1 MNWKLLMLTL
11 GQMPVYL
18 APVDVDDEGGGD
30 NDDIDDPENQD
41 DDDEEADDDED
52 DDDDEEADDDDPE
65 NQDDDEG
72 DDDDPENQDDD
83 EGDDDDDDEG
93 DKDLGKGAQ
102 KRIRQL
108 VEQKNTAQSRVKDLE
123 KQLEEAKKL
132 SGDDGRAL
140 LAAAEATGILPGLMT
155 KDEAK
160 AFQDIAEIPSVI
172 ERYQDWLDDADR
184 EDEFELGNGKTMSYG
199 DVKKRVRKLR
209 AQLDDLKDRYGD
221 RRKKTRKRFPGY
233 LLIRMDLYDES
244 GRINERVWHQV
255 RSVQGMLGFLGG
267 ENHPEPLSPEEVA
280 DIMRP
285 ATGGESDI
293 KPKITFSIGEVVRIK
308 DGAFENFEGAIN
320 EIDAERGK
328 LKLMVSIFGRS
339 TPVELEFWQVERV
352 V

>member
-30 NDDIDDPENQD
+30 NDDDDPENQD

-65 NQDDDEG
+65 NQDDDE
-72 DDDDPENQDDD
+72 D
-83 EGDDDDDDEG
+83 EDDDEG

-172 ERYQDWLDDADR
+172 ERYQDWLDDANR

-221 RRKKTRKRFPGY
+221 RRKDLMAKVRGIFETGLAAQKAGWKPGGKKTPAKK
-233 LLIRMDLYDES
+233 
-244 GRINERVWHQV
+244 NERKKLHDKPTGKNKPSAKPGKKANWGDVD
-255 RSVQGMLGFLGG
+255 G
-267 ENHPEPLSPEEVA
+267 EDSF
-280 DIMRP
+280 IR
-285 ATGGESDI
+285 
-293 KPKITFSIGEVVRIK
+293 
-308 DGAFENFEGAIN
+308 AIAASN
-320 EIDAERGK
+320 KE
-328 LKLMVSIFGRS
+328 
-339 TPVELEFWQVERV
+339 
-352 V
+352 

>member
-41 DDDEEADDDED
+41 DDDEEA
-52 DDDDEEADDDDPE
+52 
-65 NQDDDEG
+65 

-160 AFQDIAEIPSVI
+160 AFQDIAEIPQVI
-172 ERYQDWLDDADR
+172 ERYQDWLDENERDA
-184 EDEFELGNGKTMSYG
+184 ELELGNGNTMSYG

-209 AQLDDLKDRYGD
+209 AQLEDLKDRYGD
-221 RRKKTRKRFPGY
+221 RRKELTAKVRGIFETGLAAMKAGWKPDGKKTPKKKTKKALKEDRAEG
-233 LLIRMDLYDES
+233 IRPSL
-244 GRINERVWHQV
+244 
-255 RSVQGMLGFLGG
+255 
-267 ENHPEPLSPEEVA
+267 A
-280 DIMRP
+280 
-285 ATGGESDI
+285 
-293 KPKITFSIGEVVRIK
+293 KK
-308 DGAFENFEGAIN
+308 
-320 EIDAERGK
+320 
-328 LKLMVSIFGRS
+328 GRS
-339 TPVELEFWQVERV
+339 RVEDIEVEDEDSLEAYMAAENRREKRRRG
-352 V
+352 

>member
-52 DDDDEEADDDDPE
+52 DDDDKEA
-65 NQDDDEG
+65 

-140 LAAAEATGILPGLMT
+140 LAAAEATGILPGLMK

-221 RRKKTRKRFPGY
+221 RRKDLMAKVRGIFETGLAAQKAGWKPGGKKTPAKK
-233 LLIRMDLYDES
+233 
-244 GRINERVWHQV
+244 NERKKLHDKPTGKNKPSAKPGQKANWGDVD
-255 RSVQGMLGFLGG
+255 G
-267 ENHPEPLSPEEVA
+267 EDSF
-280 DIMRP
+280 IR
-285 ATGGESDI
+285 
-293 KPKITFSIGEVVRIK
+293 
-308 DGAFENFEGAIN
+308 AIAASN
-320 EIDAERGK
+320 KE
-328 LKLMVSIFGRS
+328 
-339 TPVELEFWQVERV
+339 
-352 V
+352 

>member
-30 NDDIDDPENQD
+30 NDDIDDLENQ
-41 DDDEEADDDED
+41 

-72 DDDDPENQDDD
+72 DDDDDD
-83 EGDDDDDDEG
+83 ED

-155 KDEAK
+155 KDEAQ
-160 AFQDIAEIPSVI
+160 AFQDIAEIPRVI
-172 ERYQDWLDDADR
+172 ERYEDWLDDAERD
-184 EDEFELGNGKTMSYG
+184 DEMDLGKGTKLSYG

-209 AQLDDLKDRYGD
+209 AQLDELKGRYGD
-221 RRKKTRKRFPGY
+221 RRKELTAKVRGIFETGLAAMKAGWKPDGKKTPKKKTKKALKEDRAEG
-233 LLIRMDLYDES
+233 IRPSL
-244 GRINERVWHQV
+244 
-255 RSVQGMLGFLGG
+255 
-267 ENHPEPLSPEEVA
+267 A
-280 DIMRP
+280 
-285 ATGGESDI
+285 
-293 KPKITFSIGEVVRIK
+293 KK
-308 DGAFENFEGAIN
+308 
-320 EIDAERGK
+320 
-328 LKLMVSIFGRS
+328 GRS
-339 TPVELEFWQVERV
+339 RVEDIEVEDEDSLEAYMAAENRREKRRRG
-352 V
+352 

>member
-30 NDDIDDPENQD
+30 NDDIDNPENQD

-72 DDDDPENQDDD
+72 DDDD
-83 EGDDDDDDEG
+83 DDEG

-108 VEQKNTAQSRVKDLE
+108 NERMKAAEGRTKDLE

-160 AFQDIAEIPSVI
+160 AFQDIAEIPRVI
-172 ERYQDWLDDADR
+172 ERYQDWLDENERDA
-184 EDEFELGNGKTMSYG
+184 ELELGNGSTMSYG

-209 AQLDDLKDRYGD
+209 AQLEDLKDRYGD
-221 RRKKTRKRFPGY
+221 RRKELTAKVRGIFETGLAAMKAGWKPDGKKTPAKK
-233 LLIRMDLYDES
+233 
-244 GRINERVWHQV
+244 NERKKLHDKPTGKNKPSAKPGKKANWGDVD
-255 RSVQGMLGFLGG
+255 G
-267 ENHPEPLSPEEVA
+267 EDSF
-280 DIMRP
+280 IR
-285 ATGGESDI
+285 
-293 KPKITFSIGEVVRIK
+293 
-308 DGAFENFEGAIN
+308 AIAASN
-320 EIDAERGK
+320 KE
-328 LKLMVSIFGRS
+328 
-339 TPVELEFWQVERV
+339 
-352 V
+352 

>member
-30 NDDIDDPENQD
+30 NDDIDDTENQ
-41 DDDEEADDDED
+41 
-52 DDDDEEADDDDPE
+52 
-65 NQDDDEG
+65 
-72 DDDDPENQDDD
+72 
-83 EGDDDDDDEG
+83 DDDDDDEG

-172 ERYQDWLDDADR
+172 ERYQDWLDENERDA
-184 EDEFELGNGKTMSYG
+184 ELELGNGSTMSYG

-221 RRKKTRKRFPGY
+221 RRKDLMAKVRGIFETGLAAQKAGWKPGGKKTPAKKKERKKLHDKPTGRNKPAAKPGKKANWGDVDGEDSF
-233 LLIRMDLYDES
+233 IR
-244 GRINERVWHQV
+244 
-255 RSVQGMLGFLGG
+255 
-267 ENHPEPLSPEEVA
+267 
-280 DIMRP
+280 
-285 ATGGESDI
+285 
-293 KPKITFSIGEVVRIK
+293 
-308 DGAFENFEGAIN
+308 AIAASN
-320 EIDAERGK
+320 KE
-328 LKLMVSIFGRS
+328 
-339 TPVELEFWQVERV
+339 
-352 V
+352 

>member
-72 DDDDPENQDDD
+72 
-83 EGDDDDDDEG
+83 DDDDDEG

-160 AFQDIAEIPSVI
+160 AFQDIVEIPSVI

-221 RRKKTRKRFPGY
+221 RRKELTAKVRGIFETGLAAQKAGWKPGGKKTPAKK
-233 LLIRMDLYDES
+233 
-244 GRINERVWHQV
+244 NERKKLHDKPTGKNKPSAKPGKKANWGDVD
-255 RSVQGMLGFLGG
+255 G
-267 ENHPEPLSPEEVA
+267 EDSF
-280 DIMRP
+280 IR
-285 ATGGESDI
+285 
-293 KPKITFSIGEVVRIK
+293 
-308 DGAFENFEGAIN
+308 AIAASN
-320 EIDAERGK
+320 KE
-328 LKLMVSIFGRS
+328 
-339 TPVELEFWQVERV
+339 
-352 V
+352 

>member
-30 NDDIDDPENQD
+30 NDDIDDTENQD
-41 DDDEEADDDED
+41 DDDEEA
-52 DDDDEEADDDDPE
+52 
-65 NQDDDEG
+65 

-108 VEQKNTAQSRVKDLE
+108 NERMKAAEGRTKDLE

-160 AFQDIAEIPSVI
+160 AFQDIAEIPRVI
-172 ERYQDWLDDADR
+172 ERYQDWLDENERDA
-184 EDEFELGNGKTMSYG
+184 ELELGNGSTMSYG

-209 AQLDDLKDRYGD
+209 AQLEDLKDRYGD
-221 RRKKTRKRFPGY
+221 RRKELTAKVRGIFETGLAAMKAGWKPDGKKTPKKKTKKALKEDRAEG
-233 LLIRMDLYDES
+233 IRPSL
-244 GRINERVWHQV
+244 
-255 RSVQGMLGFLGG
+255 
-267 ENHPEPLSPEEVA
+267 A
-280 DIMRP
+280 
-285 ATGGESDI
+285 
-293 KPKITFSIGEVVRIK
+293 KK
-308 DGAFENFEGAIN
+308 
-320 EIDAERGK
+320 
-328 LKLMVSIFGRS
+328 GRS
-339 TPVELEFWQVERV
+339 RVEDIEVEDEDSLEAYMAAENRREKRRRG
-352 V
+352 

>member
-30 NDDIDDPENQD
+30 NDDIDDLENQD
-41 DDDEEADDDED
+41 DDDEEADDDEG
-52 DDDDEEADDDDPE
+52 DDDDEEA
-65 NQDDDEG
+65 

-108 VEQKNTAQSRVKDLE
+108 NERMKAAEGRTKDLE

-160 AFQDIAEIPSVI
+160 AFQDIAEIPQVI
-172 ERYQDWLDDADR
+172 ERYQDWLDENERDA
-184 EDEFELGNGKTMSYG
+184 ELELGNGSTMSYG

-209 AQLDDLKDRYGD
+209 AQLEDLKDRYGD
-221 RRKKTRKRFPGY
+221 RRKELTAKVRGIFETGLAAMKAGWKPDGKKTPAKK
-233 LLIRMDLYDES
+233 
-244 GRINERVWHQV
+244 NERKKLHDK
-255 RSVQGMLGFLGG
+255 
-267 ENHPEPLSPEEVA
+267 P
-280 DIMRP
+280 
-285 ATGGESDI
+285 TGRN
-293 KPKITFSIGEVVRIK
+293 KPSR
-308 DGAFENFEGAIN
+308 A
-320 EIDAERGK
+320 
-328 LKLMVSIFGRS
+328 LM
-339 TPVELEFWQVERV
+339 PW
-352 V
+352 

>member
-11 GQMPVYL
+11 GQTPVYL

-30 NDDIDDPENQD
+30 NDDIDDTENQD
-41 DDDEEADDDED
+41 DDDEEADDDEG
-52 DDDDEEADDDDPE
+52 DDDDEEA
-65 NQDDDEG
+65 

-108 VEQKNTAQSRVKDLE
+108 NERMKAAEGRTKDLE

-160 AFQDIAEIPSVI
+160 AFQDIAEIPRVI
-172 ERYQDWLDDADR
+172 ERYQDWLDENERDA
-184 EDEFELGNGKTMSYG
+184 ELELGNGSTMSYG

-209 AQLDDLKDRYGD
+209 AQLEDLKDRYGD
-221 RRKKTRKRFPGY
+221 RRKELTAKVRGIFETGLAAMKAGWKPDGKKTPKKKTKKALKEDRAEG
-233 LLIRMDLYDES
+233 IRPSL
-244 GRINERVWHQV
+244 
-255 RSVQGMLGFLGG
+255 
-267 ENHPEPLSPEEVA
+267 A
-280 DIMRP
+280 
-285 ATGGESDI
+285 
-293 KPKITFSIGEVVRIK
+293 KK
-308 DGAFENFEGAIN
+308 
-320 EIDAERGK
+320 
-328 LKLMVSIFGRS
+328 GRS
-339 TPVELEFWQVERV
+339 RVEDIEVEDEDSLEAYMAAENRREKRRRG
-352 V
+352 

>member
-30 NDDIDDPENQD
+30 NDDIDDLENQD

-72 DDDDPENQDDD
+72 DDDDDD
-83 EGDDDDDDEG
+83 ED

-155 KDEAK
+155 KDEAQ
-160 AFQDIAEIPSVI
+160 AFQDIAEIPRVI
-172 ERYQDWLDDADR
+172 ERYEDWLDDAERD
-184 EDEFELGNGKTMSYG
+184 DEMDLGKGTKLSYG

-209 AQLDDLKDRYGD
+209 AQLDELKGRYGD
-221 RRKKTRKRFPGY
+221 RRKELTAKVRGIFETGLAAMKAGWKPDGKKTPKKKTKKALKEDRAEG
-233 LLIRMDLYDES
+233 IRPSL
-244 GRINERVWHQV
+244 
-255 RSVQGMLGFLGG
+255 
-267 ENHPEPLSPEEVA
+267 A
-280 DIMRP
+280 
-285 ATGGESDI
+285 
-293 KPKITFSIGEVVRIK
+293 KK
-308 DGAFENFEGAIN
+308 
-320 EIDAERGK
+320 
-328 LKLMVSIFGRS
+328 GRS
-339 TPVELEFWQVERV
+339 RVEDIEVEDEDSLEAYMAAENRREKRRRG
-352 V
+352 

>member
-30 NDDIDDPENQD
+30 NDDIDDTENQD

-72 DDDDPENQDDD
+72 DDDD
-83 EGDDDDDDEG
+83 DDEG

-108 VEQKNTAQSRVKDLE
+108 NERMKAAEGRTKDLE

-140 LAAAEATGILPGLMT
+140 LAAAEATGLLPGLMT

-160 AFQDIAEIPSVI
+160 AFQDIAEIPQVI
-172 ERYQDWLDDADR
+172 ERYQDWLDENERDA
-184 EDEFELGNGKTMSYG
+184 ELELGNGSTMSYG

-209 AQLDDLKDRYGD
+209 AQLEDLKDRYGD
-221 RRKKTRKRFPGY
+221 RRKELTAKVRGIFETGLAAMKAGWKPDGKKTPKKKTKKALKEDRAEG
-233 LLIRMDLYDES
+233 IRPSL
-244 GRINERVWHQV
+244 
-255 RSVQGMLGFLGG
+255 
-267 ENHPEPLSPEEVA
+267 A
-280 DIMRP
+280 
-285 ATGGESDI
+285 
-293 KPKITFSIGEVVRIK
+293 KK
-308 DGAFENFEGAIN
+308 
-320 EIDAERGK
+320 
-328 LKLMVSIFGRS
+328 GRS
-339 TPVELEFWQVERV
+339 RVEDIEVEDEDSLEAYMAAENRREKRRRG
-352 V
+352 

>member
-11 GQMPVYL
+11 GQTPVYL

-30 NDDIDDPENQD
+30 NDDIDDTENQD
-41 DDDEEADDDED
+41 DDDEEADDDEG
-52 DDDDEEADDDDPE
+52 DDDDEEA
-65 NQDDDEG
+65 

-108 VEQKNTAQSRVKDLE
+108 NERMKAAEGRTKDLE

-160 AFQDIAEIPSVI
+160 AFQDIAEIPRVI
-172 ERYQDWLDDADR
+172 ERYQDWLDENERDA
-184 EDEFELGNGKTMSYG
+184 ELELGNGSTMSYG

-209 AQLDDLKDRYGD
+209 AQLEDLKDRYGD
-221 RRKKTRKRFPGY
+221 RRKELTAKVRGIFETGLAAMKAGWKPDGKKTPAKK
-233 LLIRMDLYDES
+233 
-244 GRINERVWHQV
+244 NERKKLHDKPTGKNKPSAKPGKKANWGDVD
-255 RSVQGMLGFLGG
+255 G
-267 ENHPEPLSPEEVA
+267 EDSF
-280 DIMRP
+280 IR
-285 ATGGESDI
+285 
-293 KPKITFSIGEVVRIK
+293 
-308 DGAFENFEGAIN
+308 AIAASN
-320 EIDAERGK
+320 KE
-328 LKLMVSIFGRS
+328 
-339 TPVELEFWQVERV
+339 
-352 V
+352 

>member
-30 NDDIDDPENQD
+30 NDDIDDTENQD
-41 DDDEEADDDED
+41 DDDEEADDDD
-52 DDDDEEADDDDPE
+52 L
-65 NQDDDEG
+65 
-72 DDDDPENQDDD
+72 ENQDDD

-108 VEQKNTAQSRVKDLE
+108 NERMKAAEGHAKDLE

-160 AFQDIAEIPSVI
+160 AFQDIAEIPQVI
-172 ERYQDWLDDADR
+172 ERYQDWLDENERDA
-184 EDEFELGNGKTMSYG
+184 ELELGNGSTMSYG

-209 AQLDDLKDRYGD
+209 AQLEDLKDRYGD
-221 RRKKTRKRFPGY
+221 RRKELTAKVRGIFETGLAAMKAGWKPDGKKTPKKKTKKALKEDRAEG
-233 LLIRMDLYDES
+233 IRPSL
-244 GRINERVWHQV
+244 
-255 RSVQGMLGFLGG
+255 
-267 ENHPEPLSPEEVA
+267 A
-280 DIMRP
+280 
-285 ATGGESDI
+285 
-293 KPKITFSIGEVVRIK
+293 KK
-308 DGAFENFEGAIN
+308 
-320 EIDAERGK
+320 
-328 LKLMVSIFGRS
+328 GRS
-339 TPVELEFWQVERV
+339 RVEDIEVEDEDSLEAYMAAENRREKRRRG
-352 V
+352 

>member
-11 GQMPVYL
+11 GQTPVYL

-30 NDDIDDPENQD
+30 NDDIDDTENQD
-41 DDDEEADDDED
+41 DDDEEADDEED
-52 DDDDEEADDDDPE
+52 DDDDEEA
-65 NQDDDEG
+65 

-108 VEQKNTAQSRVKDLE
+108 NERMKAAEGRTKDLE

-160 AFQDIAEIPSVI
+160 AFQDIAEIPRVI
-172 ERYQDWLDDADR
+172 ERYQDWLDENERDA
-184 EDEFELGNGKTMSYG
+184 ELELGNGSTMSYG

-209 AQLDDLKDRYGD
+209 AQLEDLKDRYGD
-221 RRKKTRKRFPGY
+221 RRKELTAKVRGIFETGLAAMKAGWKPDGKKTPKKKTKKALKEDRAEG
-233 LLIRMDLYDES
+233 IRPSL
-244 GRINERVWHQV
+244 
-255 RSVQGMLGFLGG
+255 
-267 ENHPEPLSPEEVA
+267 A
-280 DIMRP
+280 
-285 ATGGESDI
+285 
-293 KPKITFSIGEVVRIK
+293 KK
-308 DGAFENFEGAIN
+308 
-320 EIDAERGK
+320 
-328 LKLMVSIFGRS
+328 GRS
-339 TPVELEFWQVERV
+339 CVEDIEVEDEDSLEAYMAAENRREKRRRG
-352 V
+352 

>member
-30 NDDIDDPENQD
+30 NDDIDDTENQ
-41 DDDEEADDDED
+41 

-72 DDDDPENQDDD
+72 DDDD
-83 EGDDDDDDEG
+83 DEG

-108 VEQKNTAQSRVKDLE
+108 NERMKAAEGRTKDLE

-160 AFQDIAEIPSVI
+160 AFQDIAEIPRVI
-172 ERYQDWLDDADR
+172 ERYQDWLDENERDA
-184 EDEFELGNGKTMSYG
+184 ELELGNGSTMSYG

-209 AQLDDLKDRYGD
+209 AQLEDLKDRYGD
-221 RRKKTRKRFPGY
+221 RRKELTAKVRGIFETGLAAMKAGWKPDGKKTPKKKTKKALKEDRAEG
-233 LLIRMDLYDES
+233 IRPSL
-244 GRINERVWHQV
+244 
-255 RSVQGMLGFLGG
+255 
-267 ENHPEPLSPEEVA
+267 A
-280 DIMRP
+280 
-285 ATGGESDI
+285 
-293 KPKITFSIGEVVRIK
+293 KK
-308 DGAFENFEGAIN
+308 
-320 EIDAERGK
+320 
-328 LKLMVSIFGRS
+328 GRS
-339 TPVELEFWQVERV
+339 RVEDIEVEDEDSLEAYMAAENRREKRRRG
-352 V
+352 

>member
-30 NDDIDDPENQD
+30 NDDDDPENQD

-72 DDDDPENQDDD
+72 DDDD
-83 EGDDDDDDEG
+83 DDEG

-108 VEQKNTAQSRVKDLE
+108 NERMKAAEGRTKDLE

-140 LAAAEATGILPGLMT
+140 LAAAEATGLLPGLMT

-160 AFQDIAEIPSVI
+160 AFQDIAEIPKVI
-172 ERYQDWLDDADR
+172 ERYQDWLDENERDA
-184 EDEFELGNGKTMSYG
+184 ELELGNGKTMSYG

-221 RRKKTRKRFPGY
+221 RRKELMAKVRGIFETGLAAQKAGWKPGGKKTPAKKKERKKLHDKPTGRNKPAAKPGKKANWGDVDGEDSF
-233 LLIRMDLYDES
+233 IRT
-244 GRINERVWHQV
+244 IAAQNE
-255 RSVQGMLGFLGG
+255 
-267 ENHPEPLSPEEVA
+267 E
-280 DIMRP
+280 
-285 ATGGESDI
+285 
-293 KPKITFSIGEVVRIK
+293 
-308 DGAFENFEGAIN
+308 
-320 EIDAERGK
+320 
-328 LKLMVSIFGRS
+328 
-339 TPVELEFWQVERV
+339 
-352 V
+352 

>member
-72 DDDDPENQDDD
+72 
-83 EGDDDDDDEG
+83 DDDDDEG

-221 RRKKTRKRFPGY
+221 RRKELTAKVRGIFETGLAAQKAGWKPGGKKTPAKK
-233 LLIRMDLYDES
+233 
-244 GRINERVWHQV
+244 NERKKLHDKPTGKNKPSAKPGKKANWGDVD
-255 RSVQGMLGFLGG
+255 G
-267 ENHPEPLSPEEVA
+267 EDSF
-280 DIMRP
+280 IR
-285 ATGGESDI
+285 
-293 KPKITFSIGEVVRIK
+293 
-308 DGAFENFEGAIN
+308 AIAASN
-320 EIDAERGK
+320 KE
-328 LKLMVSIFGRS
+328 
-339 TPVELEFWQVERV
+339 
-352 V
+352 

>member
-30 NDDIDDPENQD
+30 NDDIDDLENQD

-52 DDDDEEADDDDPE
+52 DDDDEEA
-65 NQDDDEG
+65 

-155 KDEAK
+155 KDEAQ
-160 AFQDIAEIPSVI
+160 AFQDIAEIPRVI
-172 ERYQDWLDDADR
+172 ERYEDWLDDAERD
-184 EDEFELGNGKTMSYG
+184 DEMDLGKGTKLSYG

-209 AQLDDLKDRYGD
+209 AQLDELKGRYGD
-221 RRKKTRKRFPGY
+221 RRKELTAKVRGIFETGLAAMKAGWKPDGKKTPKKKTKKALKEDRAEGIRPSLARK
-233 LLIRMDLYDES
+233 
-244 GRINERVWHQV
+244 
-255 RSVQGMLGFLGG
+255 
-267 ENHPEPLSPEEVA
+267 
-280 DIMRP
+280 
-285 ATGGESDI
+285 
-293 KPKITFSIGEVVRIK
+293 
-308 DGAFENFEGAIN
+308 
-320 EIDAERGK
+320 
-328 LKLMVSIFGRS
+328 GRS
-339 TPVELEFWQVERV
+339 RVEDIEVEDEDSLEAYMAAENRREKRRRG
-352 V
+352 

>member
-72 DDDDPENQDDD
+72 DDDD
-83 EGDDDDDDEG
+83 DDEG

-108 VEQKNTAQSRVKDLE
+108 NERMKAAEGRTKDLE

-160 AFQDIAEIPSVI
+160 AFQDIAEIPRVI
-172 ERYQDWLDDADR
+172 ERYQDWLDENERDA
-184 EDEFELGNGKTMSYG
+184 ELELGNGNTMSYG

-209 AQLDDLKDRYGD
+209 AQLEDLKDRYGD
-221 RRKKTRKRFPGY
+221 RRKELTAKVRGIFETGLAAMKAGWKPDGKKTPKKKTKKALKEDRAEG
-233 LLIRMDLYDES
+233 IRPSL
-244 GRINERVWHQV
+244 
-255 RSVQGMLGFLGG
+255 
-267 ENHPEPLSPEEVA
+267 A
-280 DIMRP
+280 
-285 ATGGESDI
+285 
-293 KPKITFSIGEVVRIK
+293 KK
-308 DGAFENFEGAIN
+308 
-320 EIDAERGK
+320 
-328 LKLMVSIFGRS
+328 GRS
-339 TPVELEFWQVERV
+339 RVEDIEVEDEDSLEAYMAAENRREKRRRG
-352 V
+352 